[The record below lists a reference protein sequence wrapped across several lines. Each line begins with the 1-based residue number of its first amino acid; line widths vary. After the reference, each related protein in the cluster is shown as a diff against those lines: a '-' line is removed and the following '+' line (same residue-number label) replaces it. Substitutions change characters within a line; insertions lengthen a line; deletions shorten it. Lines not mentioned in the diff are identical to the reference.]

1 MRINQP
7 VTQHEY
13 SLADGDT
20 IVSVTD
26 LGARI
31 RYCNATFIEASGYT
45 KEELLGQ
52 PHNMIRHPDMPGE
65 AFRDMWA
72 TIRSGEPWS
81 GLVKNRRKNGDHYWV
96 LANVTPILE
105 RGKVTG
111 YMSVRTKPTR
121 AEVSEVEGLYARMRA
136 ESEAKRKTLRL
147 DKGYLVKTGLMGQ
160 LHRLQSGLSARVLIA
175 LTAAAAVAYASRW
188 IPLAGLAA
196 NVAAAALTLAT
207 IGAALWWIRHQLIG
221 ELIAVIGFANT
232 MAAGDLTGRLKAKR
246 HDEIGRL
253 RRALN
258 QLNVNLRTVVSD
270 VRREVEGV
278 STGAAEFARGSVDL
292 AHRAS
297 SEAASLEETGA
308 SMEQINS
315 TTRQTSE
322 VARKANEFG
331 AHASVAAKS
340 GAETVKLMVSTMG
353 EIETA
358 SKSITSI
365 IGVIDSIAFQTNI
378 LALNAAVEA
387 ARAGDHGR
395 SFAVVASEVRMLAKR
410 SATAAKEIREL
421 IGTASASVAKG
432 STLASRSGTSI
443 EEVVHAVDKVVALFS
458 EITHATAEQCSGISQ
473 VNAAISQLDGAT
485 QQNAALAEQ
494 SSAAAVALV
503 QQADA
508 LQQAVEIFRLDAR
521 SSTLVASGGQHQEAQ
536 TSEARAA

>member
-7 VTQHEY
+7 VTQREY
-13 SLADGDT
+13 PLADDDT

-31 RYCNATFIEASGYT
+31 TYCNATFIETSGYS
-45 KEELLGQ
+45 KDELIGQ
-52 PHNMIRHPDMPGE
+52 PHNLIRHPDMPAE
-65 AFRDMWA
+65 AFRDMWE

-105 RGKVTG
+105 HGKVAG
-111 YMSVRTKPTR
+111 YMSVRTKPLR
-121 AEVSEVEGLYARMRA
+121 VDIAAVELLYARMRA
-136 ESEAKRKTLRL
+136 EAAANRKTLGL
-147 DKGYLVKTGLMGQ
+147 SKGYVRRSGIMGWP
-160 LHRLQSGLSARVLIA
+160 HRLRPGLTARLLIA
-175 LTAAAAVAYASRW
+175 LS
-188 IPLAGLAA
+188 G
-196 NVAAAALTLAT
+196 VAAAAYTSRWLPLPNLEATAIGAVLTITTLV
-207 IGAALWWIRHQLIG
+207 AALWWVRHHLVGQLLG
-221 ELIAVIGFANT
+221 VIGFANT

-253 RRALN
+253 QRALN

-270 VRREVEGV
+270 VRREVQGV
-278 STGAAEFARGSVDL
+278 SIGAAEFARGSVDL

-308 SMEQINS
+308 SMEEINS

-331 AHASVAAKS
+331 AHASAAAKTS
-340 GAETVKLMVSTMG
+340 AETVKLMVSTMG

-387 ARAGDHGR
+387 ARAGEQGR
-395 SFAVVASEVRMLAKR
+395 SFAVVASEVRMLAQR
-410 SATAAKEIREL
+410 SASASQQIREL
-421 IGTASASVAKG
+421 IGTAGKSVSKG
-432 STLASRSGTSI
+432 AALASRSGISI
-443 EEVVHAVDKVVALFS
+443 DEVVDAVDEVVALFG
-458 EITHATAEQCSGISQ
+458 EITHATTEQCSGISQ
-473 VNAAISQLDGAT
+473 VNAAINQLDGAT

-503 QQADA
+503 QQAEA
-508 LQQAVEIFRLDAR
+508 LQQAVEIFRLDGR
-521 SSTLVASGGQHQEAQ
+521 DRAS
-536 TSEARAA
+536 AATRDPQLAATATASAA